1 MPLLR
6 MIHNDEPARRKPPL
20 VRRERVVGEGVN
32 IRRICRPQTELV
44 RVVIDFPLLNIA
56 GNIEMECRHNQKDC
70 DQRPESRQN
79 TFLPRIQIAMH
90 LIS

>member
-6 MIHNDEPARRKPPL
+6 MIRNDEAARLKPPL

-32 IRRICRPQTELV
+32 IRRICRPQSELV

-56 GNIEMECRHNQKDC
+56 RNVEMQCRHNQNDC
-70 DQRPESRQN
+70 GQHPERRQN

-90 LIS
+90 LNP